1 MLIVGNWKMN
11 AASMEEF
18 GRMLARAPEAA
29 ANGVDLIV
37 CPPFVLLHR
46 LAERATV
53 SPIRIG
59 AQDAHFAPS
68 GAHTGN
74 VSAEMIADA
83 GGSAVILGHS
93 ERRTDQGEDDA
104 LVARKA
110 LAAQRARLTAIVC
123 VGETEA
129 QRDAGDAEDVV
140 TRQVVESLPQSLD
153 PAGLVVAYEPVWA
166 IGTGRTP
173 SIDDI
178 AAMHLAIRKRL
189 VEHLPGSDIAIL
201 YGGSVKPANA
211 AEILDLPNVGGA
223 LVGGASL
230 VADDFI
236 GIALAAP
243 SRS

>member
-18 GRMLARAPEAA
+18 GKMLARAPEAA
-29 ANGVDLIV
+29 AKGVDLIV

-74 VSAEMIADA
+74 ISAEMIADA

-104 LVARKA
+104 LVAKKA
-110 LAAQRARLTAIVC
+110 AAAQRAGLTAIVC

-129 QRDAGDAEDVV
+129 ERDAGAAEDVV
-140 TRQVVESLPQSLD
+140 TGQIAASLPQSLD
-153 PAGLVVAYEPVWA
+153 PAGVVVAYEPVWA

-178 AAMHLAIRKRL
+178 AAMHLAIRRRL
-189 VEHLPGSDIAIL
+189 VEHLPGSNVAIL

-211 AEILDLPNVGGA
+211 SEILSLPNVGGA

-230 VADDFI
+230 KADDFMA
-236 GIALAAP
+236 IALAAP
-243 SRS
+243 DA

>member
-18 GRMLARAPEAA
+18 GKMLARAPEAA
-29 ANGVDLIV
+29 AKGVDLIV

-74 VSAEMIADA
+74 ISAEMIADA

-104 LVARKA
+104 LVAKKA
-110 LAAQRARLTAIVC
+110 AAAQRAGLTAIVC

-129 QRDAGDAEDVV
+129 ERDAGAAEDVV
-140 TRQVVESLPQSLD
+140 TGQIAASLPQSLD
-153 PAGLVVAYEPVWA
+153 PAGVVVAYEPGWA

-178 AAMHLAIRKRL
+178 AAMHLAIRRRL
-189 VEHLPGSDIAIL
+189 VEHLPGSNVAIL

-211 AEILDLPNVGGA
+211 SEILSLPNVGGA

-230 VADDFI
+230 KADDFMA
-236 GIALAAP
+236 IALAAP
-243 SRS
+243 DA